1 MVIFKM
7 VSLFKQDKETQDKA
21 KAHIMGIL
29 APLVE
34 EAVNKRLDKIESEID
49 SIKAKIDSKN

>member
-1 MVIFKM
+1 MAIFG
-7 VSLFKQDKETQDKA
+7 KEKGVRNRKEQQATQDQA

-34 EAVNKRLDKIESEID
+34 EAVSKRLEKIESEID
-49 SIKAKIDSKN
+49 SIKVKLE